1 MFDDSEDIFQKAFED
16 GKDIFEEVFD
26 DRDECLNFFVDY
38 VR

>member
-1 MFDDSEDIFQKAFED
+1 MFDDSEDIFQKAFDD